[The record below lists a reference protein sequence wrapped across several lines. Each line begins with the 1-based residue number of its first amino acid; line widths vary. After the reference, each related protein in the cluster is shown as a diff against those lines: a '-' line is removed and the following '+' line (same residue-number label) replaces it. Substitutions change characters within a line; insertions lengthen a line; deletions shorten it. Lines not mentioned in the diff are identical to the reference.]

1 MLATEM
7 ALRTLGICRSSA
19 RSSGFG
25 WPSGVIRE
33 VGAAAVNADACG
45 TIPPRRGEAD
55 VLIENCLP
63 LAIYPFLQVGPFV
76 TNGGV
81 EAMSWKND
89 GVGWKREQFRI
100 Y

>member
-1 MLATEM
+1 M
-7 ALRTLGICRSSA
+7 ALRTLGMCRSSA

-25 WPSGVIRE
+25 WPFGVIRE
-33 VGAAAVNADACG
+33 VGDAAVNADASG
-45 TIPPRRGEAD
+45 TIPPRRGDAD

-63 LAIYPFLQVGPFV
+63 LAIYPFLQVWAFV
-76 TNGGV
+76 ANCGV
-81 EAMSWKND
+81 EAVSWKNN